1 MKKAKNSEIQ
11 RMVKKSKTAKAA
23 LERYVSL
30 VKEPIVAGCDTMTH
44 TFSIS
49 DEKTEGKE
57 DAKDT
62 ESKVDEEL
70 AMLKVCG
77 HVQIRLRQHLM
88 KISVANIKLL
98 HHIVYESRPR
108 CNHSNSK

>member
-11 RMVKKSKTAKAA
+11 RLVKKSKTAKAA
-23 LERYVSL
+23 LERYISL
-30 VKEPIVAGCDTMTH
+30 VKKPIVTSSDTMTY

-49 DEKTEGKE
+49 DERTEGKE

-77 HVQIRLRQHLM
+77 HVQIRLRKHLM
-88 KISVANIKLL
+88 KTSVANIRLF
-98 HHIVYESRPR
+98 HRIVYESRPR

>member
-1 MKKAKNSEIQ
+1 
-11 RMVKKSKTAKAA
+11 
-23 LERYVSL
+23 
-30 VKEPIVAGCDTMTH
+30 MTY

-49 DEKTEGKE
+49 DEKVEGKE

-77 HVQIRLRQHLM
+77 HVQIRLRKHWM
-88 KISVANIKLL
+88 KTSGANVRLFN
-98 HHIVYESRPR
+98 HIVYEPRPR